1 MNARWLRA
9 LTPLGWLVVLA
20 AGAGL
25 VATLLGGL
33 GLRWDPLGLQA
44 RRLDAAEARATAG
57 DAAAVARRIEAD
69 AGVEQLRRLDEFY
82 QQTTAVA
89 AEAARTVQQARSADD
104 SDIVLETRRAARLR
118 DHDREL
124 CRLAPGLDGC
134 AAAPDAAGR
143 GDASVQSGDPAG

>member
-1 MNARWLRA
+1 MTGRWLRT

-33 GLRWDPLGLQA
+33 GFRWDPLGLQA
-44 RRLDAAEARATAG
+44 RRLDAAEARAATG
-57 DAAAVARRIEAD
+57 DAEAVARRIEAD
-69 AGVEQLRRLDEFY
+69 AGVGQLRRMDDFH

-89 AEAARTVQQARSADD
+89 AGTARTVQQARSADD
-104 SDIVLETRRAARLR
+104 SDIVLETGRAARLR
-118 DHDREL
+118 DHDGEL
-124 CRLAPGLDGC
+124 CRLAPRLDGC

-143 GDASVQSGDPAG
+143 GDAFVQSGDPAG